1 MDIITFTTHL
11 ILIPIDPRI
20 NQAAGHFLHLDGG
33 TGEIR
38 YRIPPTKRLQQV
50 DRQKLR
56 NVLISDLSIQW
67 GKELKAFEKTADGK
81 VSVEF
86 TDGTF
91 VRGDILIGADGS
103 GSTSKQ

>member
-1 MDIITFTTHL
+1 VLST
-11 ILIPIDPRI
+11 DPRI

-38 YRIPPTKRLQQV
+38 HRIPPTKRLQQV

-56 NVLISDLSIQW
+56 NVLISGLSIQW
-67 GKELKAFEKTADGK
+67 GKELKSFEKSADGK
-81 VSVEF
+81 VLVEF

-91 VRGDILIGADGS
+91 VTGDMLVGADGS
-103 GSTSKQ
+103 GSTSK